1 MSELVHA
8 VWNERA
14 ADVVALLAG
23 GADVNEA
30 SVGGYTPLII
40 ACYKRNLVVVT
51 TLLAANKQGRRD
63 ETERKRPGL
72 GADWSGG

>member
-14 ADVVALLAG
+14 ADVAALLAD

-40 ACYKRNLVVVT
+40 ACYKHNLVVVT
-51 TLLAANKQGRRD
+51 T
-63 ETERKRPGL
+63 RKTSKWG
-72 GADWSGG
+72 